1 MTTYKYLET
10 DLKSNNHKSFLEGY
24 PESPKFSDFHEV
36 RNVLEML
43 LDTSNARKIHVF
55 REPGFFLIQQSLE
68 YLTPRS
74 EFSPNS

>member
-10 DLKSNNHKSFLEGY
+10 DLKSNNHKSFPEGY

-43 LDTSNARKIHVF
+43 IDTSSARKIHVF
-55 REPGFFLIQQSLE
+55 LDFNFLK
-68 YLTPRS
+68 Y
-74 EFSPNS
+74 NKVWNV